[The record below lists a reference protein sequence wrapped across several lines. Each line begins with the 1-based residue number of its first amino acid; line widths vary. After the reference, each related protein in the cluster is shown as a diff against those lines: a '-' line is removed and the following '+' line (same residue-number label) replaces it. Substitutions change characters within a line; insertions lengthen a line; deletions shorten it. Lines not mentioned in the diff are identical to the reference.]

1 MSTVLEEK
9 MFNPRLTKSPE
20 DFAKL
25 MEDLNLPN
33 PKQID
38 IAVPA
43 NMACGVQVDPSENLP
58 IEDLGQGAAFGSTP
72 AQRAA

>member
-1 MSTVLEEK
+1 
-9 MFNPRLTKSPE
+9 MFNPRLTKSQK

-43 NMACGVQVDPSENLP
+43 KHGLRCAV
-58 IEDLGQGAAFGSTP
+58 
-72 AQRAA
+72 